1 MARGKEISALVL
13 ENTHTVVILEDGSM
27 PCASRRAWL
36 GTAHG
41 LHKGIPSLSSG
52 DNSDDSQDH
61 QIL

>member
-1 MARGKEISALVL
+1 MAQGREIAVLML
-13 ENTHTVVILEDGSM
+13 ENTHTMVILEEGSV

-41 LHKGIPSLSSG
+41 LNKGIPSLSSG

-61 QIL
+61 QIF